1 MIELFMLL
9 TATMLLGLT
18 AGVMLMAQLWVKY
31 KHLDILIF
39 KISQFFKNICQR
51 VKGIFKKSD

>member
-9 TATMLLGLT
+9 TATMLLGFT
-18 AGVMLMAQLWVKY
+18 AGVMLMAQLWVRY
-31 KHLDILIF
+31 KHLNVLTF
-39 KISQFFKNICQR
+39 KIAQFFKNICQR

>member
-9 TATMLLGLT
+9 TATMLLGFT
-18 AGVMLMAQLWVKY
+18 AGVMLMAQLWVRY
-31 KHLDILIF
+31 KHLNVLTFRIA
-39 KISQFFKNICQR
+39 QFFKDLCQR